1 MGDPMGDAT
10 MYQNPAL
17 TVDAIILIDD
27 KLLLIQRGNDPFKGY
42 YALPGGF
49 VGYGERVE
57 DAVEREVK
65 EETGLD
71 AEVQELMGVYSAPDR
86 DPRGHTISVVFH
98 LEVIGGELK
107 AGDDAVG
114 VKLFELDELP
124 ELAFDHSDIIWDFLQ
139 N

>member
-1 MGDPMGDAT
+1 MGDAT

-98 LEVIGGELK
+98 LEVIGGKLK

>member
-1 MGDPMGDAT
+1 MGDAT

-49 VGYGERVE
+49 VEYGERVE
-57 DAVEREVK
+57 EAVEREVK

-71 AEVQELMGVYSAPDR
+71 AEVQELIGVYSAPDR